1 MKTIYFVIFSIFLGQ
16 AVFAADDCSNYP
28 QKKGINVILLEGGGT
43 KILSTAIATVPF
55 DDVELYLEAL
65 DDAESEAKL
74 AISSVL
80 EENISKLCSTETGSL
95 TNIKIS
101 GEEKSVDYEKIKTK
115 LCSLSS
121 YTQSLMRGAL
131 LIGHCYTP
139 GKLVMA
145 TVGIKPE
152 TIAAAEELSNSM
164 ENSLNSDST
173 SSNSNA
179 SSVSN
184 DGSLTSIEGY
194 SNTDQLLDF

>member
-1 MKTIYFVIFSIFLGQ
+1 MKTIYFAIFSIFLGQ

-28 QKKGINVILLEGGGT
+28 QTRGINVMLVEGGT
-43 KILSTAIATVPF
+43 KILSTGIATVPF
-55 DDVELYLEAL
+55 DDVELYLDAL
-65 DDAESEAKL
+65 DDAEREAKS

-80 EENISKLCSTETGSL
+80 EENISQLCSSDTASMQS
-95 TNIKIS
+95 IKIIA
-101 GEEKSVDYEKIKTK
+101 EEKSVDYEKIKTS
-115 LCSLSS
+115 LCSIKTVTESVL
-121 YTQSLMRGAL
+121 RGAVV
-131 LIGHCYTP
+131 IGHCYTP
-139 GKLVMA
+139 GELVMV

-164 ENSLNSDST
+164 ENSINSDST

-179 SSVSN
+179 SSASD